1 MINRNLA
8 FCIGIFLI
16 FSHKVIA
23 EPLSH
28 KNLGLIYTEAK
39 SDDLDASG
47 YGLEAEI
54 LIWDHLILGGYLAS
68 AKNKSGLEGV
78 NSVNS
83 RFIGIVASIVTSIS
97 ESTEVYGGMD
107 LSRVKTESE
116 TGYSSLSGSVIHKD
130 FFVGLGFSTH
140 SAYELSFDIYRDIS
154 EYDSETLL
162 KTAGRYFLNNEVS
175 VGLKYDLSTSNSS
188 YSDVGLSFRY
198 DFN

>member
-1 MINRNLA
+1 MAGICASQLITRKGIGREKAAPMLLALHFSNRYKLGKFMINRNLA

-140 SAYELSFDIYRDIS
+140 SA
-154 EYDSETLL
+154 
-162 KTAGRYFLNNEVS
+162 
-175 VGLKYDLSTSNSS
+175 
-188 YSDVGLSFRY
+188 
-198 DFN
+198 